1 MQNYLHLKLCLYS
14 LILFAS
20 CAANTQTAVI
30 GDQVYL
36 PAFDQQVQRVQKEDD
51 ELVGLA
57 IGIIDGGKLV
67 YKNTLGETTIRSGD
81 LITEN
86 TVFRIA
92 SVSKTFTGTL
102 LADLAESGLIDL
114 NAPISTELFDLKG
127 TKQPSLLEVASHQT
141 GLPPN
146 AYDNDLEEGRLSLDH
161 IMQRL
166 TGVELVC
173 PVGECHTY
181 QNLTFAT
188 LGEVIGQAAEK
199 SYEEALQSYIFD
211 PLAMHTASVGNQ
223 ALQASDSWA
232 VPHRIDEI
240 RNRRY
245 VPGDPASPYDQV
257 APAAAINASLKDMLA
272 WAFANL
278 GLNPALSQQS
288 ISAAHSWV
296 VDTPTQ
302 NRALWRMA
310 NRLEETGYGL
320 GWRHYIW
327 EDRHLITHSGYIA
340 GYGAQILLEPA
351 RDFAFVALWNSDAR
365 SPWYLWPTLLD
376 LQDKG
381 SAGSW
386 LDDYGFREN

>member
-1 MQNYLHLKLCLYS
+1 MLV
-14 LILFAS
+14 AS
-20 CAANTQTAVI
+20 FSTDAQSPNI
-30 GDQVYL
+30 PDQSYL
-36 PAFDQQVQRVQKEDD
+36 PLFDQQVQRAQQEDD

-57 IGIIDGGKLV
+57 IGIIDAGQLV
-67 YKNTLGETTIRSGD
+67 YQKTLGETSIRSGD
-81 LITEN
+81 PITED
-86 TVFRIA
+86 TVLRIA
-92 SVSKTFTGTL
+92 SVSKTFTGIL
-102 LADLAESGLIDL
+102 LADLAESGVIDL
-114 NAPISTELFDLKG
+114 DTPISTELFDLKG

-166 TGVELVC
+166 TGVDLVC

-181 QNLTFAT
+181 QNLTFSA
-188 LGEVIGQAAEK
+188 LGDVIEQAVEQ
-199 SYEEALQSYIFD
+199 SYEQALQNYIFD
-211 PLAMHTASVGNQ
+211 PLEMNTASVGNE

-245 VPGDPASPYDQV
+245 VPGNPQTPYDQI
-257 APAAAINASLKDMLA
+257 APAAAINASLKDMIA

-278 GLNPALSQQS
+278 GLNPALSEQS
-288 ISAAHSWV
+288 ISTAHTWLT
-296 VDTPTQ
+296 DTPTQ
-302 NRALWRMA
+302 DRALWRMR

-327 EDRHLITHSGYIA
+327 EDRHLITHSGYVA
-340 GYGAQILLEPA
+340 GYGAQILLEPE
-351 RDFAFVALWNSDAR
+351 RNFAFVALWNSDAR

-376 LQDKG
+376 LQDRG